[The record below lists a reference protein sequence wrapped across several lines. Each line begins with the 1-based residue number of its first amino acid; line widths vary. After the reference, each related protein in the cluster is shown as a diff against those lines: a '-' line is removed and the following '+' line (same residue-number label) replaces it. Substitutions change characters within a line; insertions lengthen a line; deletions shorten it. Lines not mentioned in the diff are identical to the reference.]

1 MQYPDMFKN
10 AMIQKMTGPG
20 AISATA
26 LSELVNVSQ
35 ATLSK
40 WLRMAGVDPAH
51 AFQNNVHEYT
61 KMAKITGPKRPND
74 WSAEDKL
81 KVVMETDSL
90 DDKQLGEFL
99 RKKGLHQTHL
109 EQWRLQMLDGLQS
122 GFSKKKAKKLKADA
136 KRIRSLEKELNR
148 KDKALA
154 ETAALLVL
162 KKKGPGD
169 LGGRGRPHSREQRK
183 MIVDLIEKAIESG
196 ARLKKAAA
204 TMGIS
209 ARTIIRW
216 RQKGGGQDQREGP
229 LAAPANK
236 LSEQERQQILDISNS
251 APFRDLSPK
260 QIVPKLADQGV
271 YLASESTFYRV
282 LKEHAM
288 LAHRQ
293 ASKPAVA
300 RPKEHV
306 ATGPCQVWSWD
317 ITYLQTSVKGLFFYL
332 YMVVD
337 VWSRKII
344 AAQIFAE
351 ESMEHSSM
359 LLAHACMINGVQPEE
374 LVLHSD
380 NGGPMKG
387 ATMLAT
393 LQKLGV
399 VPSFSRP
406 SVSNDNPYSESLFR
420 TMKYRPE
427 YPLKP
432 FENIEQAQSWVDG
445 FVFWYNTQHLHSSI
459 RYVTPD
465 DRHFGREEHILANR
479 RKVYEKARSQNP
491 NRWSKNIRNWNPV
504 RMVWLNP
511 EKKDETSQTQHLKKA
526 A

>member
-1 MQYPDMFKN
+1 
-10 AMIQKMTGPG
+10 MI
-20 AISATA
+20 I
-26 LSELVNVSQ
+26 N
-35 ATLSK
+35 
-40 WLRMAGVDPAH
+40 
-51 AFQNNVHEYT
+51 
-61 KMAKITGPKRPND
+61 
-74 WSAEDKL
+74 
-81 KVVMETDSL
+81 
-90 DDKQLGEFL
+90 
-99 RKKGLHQTHL
+99 
-109 EQWRLQMLDGLQS
+109 
-122 GFSKKKAKKLKADA
+122 
-136 KRIRSLEKELNR
+136 
-148 KDKALA
+148 
-154 ETAALLVL
+154 
-162 KKKGPGD
+162 
-169 LGGRGRPHSREQRK
+169 
-183 MIVDLIEKAIESG
+183 LIDRAVESG
-196 ARLKKAAA
+196 ARLKKAADI
-204 TMGIS
+204 MGLS

-216 RQKGGGQDQREGP
+216 RQLGGGQDQRKGP
-229 LAAPANK
+229 LTAPANK
-236 LSEQERQQILDISNS
+236 LSNHERQQILDTANS
-251 APFRDLSPK
+251 AQFRDLSPK

-271 YLASESTFYRV
+271 YLASESTFYRI
-282 LKEHAM
+282 LKEQKM
-288 LAHRQ
+288 LTHRQ
-293 ASKPAVA
+293 ASKPAVPR

-344 AAQIFAE
+344 AAEVFAE
-351 ESMEHSSM
+351 ESMDHSSM
-359 LLAHACMINGVQPEE
+359 LLAHACMVHGVQPEK

-393 LQKLGV
+393 LHKLGV

-427 YPLKP
+427 YPSKP

-465 DRHFGREEHILANR
+465 DRHFGREKHILANR

-491 NRWSKNIRNWNPV
+491 NRWSKSFRNWNPV
-504 RMVWLNP
+504 HEVWLNP
-511 EKKDETSQTQHLKKA
+511 EKRIETTQTHYLEKA

>member
-1 MQYPDMFKN
+1 
-10 AMIQKMTGPG
+10 MI
-20 AISATA
+20 IN
-26 LSELVNVSQ
+26 L
-35 ATLSK
+35 
-40 WLRMAGVDPAH
+40 
-51 AFQNNVHEYT
+51 
-61 KMAKITGPKRPND
+61 I
-74 WSAEDKL
+74 
-81 KVVMETDSL
+81 
-90 DDKQLGEFL
+90 
-99 RKKGLHQTHL
+99 
-109 EQWRLQMLDGLQS
+109 
-122 GFSKKKAKKLKADA
+122 
-136 KRIRSLEKELNR
+136 
-148 KDKALA
+148 DKAV
-154 ETAALLVL
+154 T
-162 KKKGPGD
+162 
-169 LGGRGRPHSREQRK
+169 
-183 MIVDLIEKAIESG
+183 SG
-196 ARLKKAAA
+196 ARLKNAADIV
-204 TMGIS
+204 GLS

-216 RQKGGGQDQREGP
+216 RQQGGGQDRRKGP
-229 LAAPANK
+229 LTVPANK
-236 LSEQERQQILDISNS
+236 LSNHERQQILDTANS
-251 APFRDLSPK
+251 AQFRDLSPK

-282 LKEHAM
+282 LKEHKM
-288 LAHRQ
+288 LTHRQ
-293 ASKPAVA
+293 ASKPTVKQ

-344 AAQIFAE
+344 AAQVFDK
-351 ESMEHSSM
+351 ESMDHSSV
-359 LLAHACMINGVQPEE
+359 LLAHACMVHGVQPEE

-393 LQKLGV
+393 LHKLGV

-432 FENIEQAQSWVDG
+432 FENIEQAQSWIDG

-465 DRHFGREEHILANR
+465 DRHFGREKHILANR
-479 RKVYEKARSQNP
+479 KKVYEKARNRNP
-491 NRWSKNIRNWNPV
+491 NRWSKSIRNWKPIHQ
-504 RMVWLNP
+504 VWLNP
-511 EKKDETSQTQHLKKA
+511 EKKDETSQMHQLQKA

>member
-1 MQYPDMFKN
+1 
-10 AMIQKMTGPG
+10 
-20 AISATA
+20 
-26 LSELVNVSQ
+26 
-35 ATLSK
+35 
-40 WLRMAGVDPAH
+40 
-51 AFQNNVHEYT
+51 
-61 KMAKITGPKRPND
+61 
-74 WSAEDKL
+74 
-81 KVVMETDSL
+81 
-90 DDKQLGEFL
+90 
-99 RKKGLHQTHL
+99 
-109 EQWRLQMLDGLQS
+109 
-122 GFSKKKAKKLKADA
+122 
-136 KRIRSLEKELNR
+136 
-148 KDKALA
+148 
-154 ETAALLVL
+154 
-162 KKKGPGD
+162 
-169 LGGRGRPHSREQRK
+169 
-183 MIVDLIEKAIESG
+183 MIVDLIDKAIESG

-204 TMGIS
+204 IIGIS

-216 RQKGGGQDQREGP
+216 RQKGGGQDQRKGP
-229 LAAPANK
+229 LTAPANK
-236 LSEQERQQILDISNS
+236 LSKQERQQILDISNS
-251 APFRDLSPK
+251 VPFRDLSPK

-271 YLASESTFYRV
+271 YMASESTFYRV

-293 ASKPAVA
+293 ASKPAVT

-306 ATGPCQVWSWD
+306 ATGSCQVWSWD

-465 DRHFGREEHILANR
+465 DRHFGREERILANR
-479 RKVYEKARSQNP
+479 RKVYEKAQNRNP
-491 NRWSKNIRNWNPV
+491 IRWSKNIRNWNPV
-504 RMVWLNP
+504 REVWLNP
-511 EKKDETSQTQHLKKA
+511 EKKDETRQAHYLKKA

>member
-1 MQYPDMFKN
+1 
-10 AMIQKMTGPG
+10 
-20 AISATA
+20 
-26 LSELVNVSQ
+26 
-35 ATLSK
+35 
-40 WLRMAGVDPAH
+40 
-51 AFQNNVHEYT
+51 
-61 KMAKITGPKRPND
+61 
-74 WSAEDKL
+74 
-81 KVVMETDSL
+81 
-90 DDKQLGEFL
+90 
-99 RKKGLHQTHL
+99 
-109 EQWRLQMLDGLQS
+109 
-122 GFSKKKAKKLKADA
+122 
-136 KRIRSLEKELNR
+136 
-148 KDKALA
+148 
-154 ETAALLVL
+154 
-162 KKKGPGD
+162 
-169 LGGRGRPHSREQRK
+169 
-183 MIVDLIEKAIESG
+183 MIVDLIDKAIESG
-196 ARLKKAAA
+196 ARLKKAAT

-216 RQKGGGQDQREGP
+216 RQKGGGQDQRKGP
-229 LAAPANK
+229 LTVPANK

-271 YLASESTFYRV
+271 YMASESTFYRI
-282 LKEHAM
+282 LKEHEM
-288 LAHRQ
+288 LTHRQ
-293 ASKPAVA
+293 ASKPAVT

-479 RKVYEKARSQNP
+479 RKVYKKARSRNP

-511 EKKDETSQTQHLKKA
+511 EKKNETSQTQYLKKA